1 MAQSELKRLALLMAV
16 NCVRNTVIEDYHSDG
31 KLSDAEMKAL
41 NQEVVNKIYTFLH
54 YLFSGPEDD
63 QATFLAAMGVMYP
76 SEWDE
81 PNLDADFTEAVNLF
95 KGMGGMHQQ
104 DIAHRHSGAR
114 TSPKRAPKRD
124 RR

>member
-1 MAQSELKRLALLMAV
+1 MAV
-16 NCVRNTVIEDYHSDG
+16 NCVRNTVIENYHSDG

-63 QATFLAAMGVMYP
+63 QAAFLAAMGVMYP

-81 PNLDADFTEAVNLF
+81 PKLDADFTDAVNLI
-95 KGMGGMHQQ
+95 KEMGGSHQKV
-104 DIAHRHSGAR
+104 IAHRHSGAG
-114 TSPKRAPKRD
+114 TSPKRAPKRKK
-124 RR
+124 R